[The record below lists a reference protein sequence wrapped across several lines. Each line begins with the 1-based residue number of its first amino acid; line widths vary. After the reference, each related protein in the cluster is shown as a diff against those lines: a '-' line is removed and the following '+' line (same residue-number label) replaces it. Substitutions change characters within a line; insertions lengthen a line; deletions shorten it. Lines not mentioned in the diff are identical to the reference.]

1 MITEPFEGARME
13 GVTGFFQGTSHKD
26 GTEGGNEGVCPPDIL
41 QGVNPSPSPESY
53 F

>member
-26 GTEGGNEGVCPPDIL
+26 GTEKGNEALRFNNLTFSSLNC
-41 QGVNPSPSPESY
+41 
-53 F
+53 